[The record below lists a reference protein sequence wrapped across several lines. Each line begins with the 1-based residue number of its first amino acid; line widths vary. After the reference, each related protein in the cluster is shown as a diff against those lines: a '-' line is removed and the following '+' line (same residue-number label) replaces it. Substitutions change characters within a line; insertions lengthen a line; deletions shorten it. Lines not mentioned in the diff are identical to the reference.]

1 MRSFR
6 PLALLVAVT
15 AALVACGPVRPI
27 PVPDVQN
34 TDTGR
39 TDGSMDAL
47 PSDGS
52 QDGSVISGE
61 RCFNDSECD
70 DMVYCNGR
78 ERCAGG
84 VCARGTPPCDDT
96 AECTMNMCDEDNDRC
111 VITSDDSMCG
121 DRNACNGTERCNP
134 RAIGADPRTGCTP
147 VRRESVIDCDDGN
160 NCTIDSCD
168 PVAGCVHS
176 PRDLDGDG
184 FVDRTCTDNGLP
196 SGVPGTDCNDGD
208 PLVYPG
214 AVEDCFDGRD
224 NNCNNLADFFDTAAM
239 CRAASFDTCAS
250 PRLLPGPGTYN
261 VSLVGT
267 TNNHNLSCNT
277 AASNDVV
284 YRFRLDAPQDV
295 RVSMSS
301 TEAGSAI
308 AVANNCDPAMFME
321 RSCGR
326 VTTAGSMTAAP
337 SIFLRALPAGEYFL
351 IVEATGTSPYRFSLR
366 FDPPTMFPAGDAC
379 PPASPMATL
388 ALGTGVPGAA
398 STVMPGM
405 LADDFSLSC
414 NPGLPRPDG
423 MLTFTLTERRNVD
436 ITVSSTAG
444 VNYVSVRR
452 RGGAT
457 GSCPG
462 SQLRCQATPS
472 SAPFVLGM
480 RDLEPDTYYV
490 IVENSVDTNVT
501 VTAAAS
507 DPSMR
512 APGDACRTAIPITV
526 SATRPSTTMASVL
539 FQPFLVDNDHGV
551 SPTCGSRGM
560 PSGWRDGVLSFTLA
574 EETDTRIVVRP
585 IGGWTPSYFW
595 SVQSTCGNTAS
606 VVGTCK
612 TTTGSAQQFFTG
624 LAAGTYAIVIET
636 QAVAGAGQGFEAV
649 IEARSPSAR
658 ARAEACSGETIA
670 LAPMGANLVG
680 SVTFDPDMLS
690 LNPNPDHGTSCGS
703 DAAAGFTDVVYSF
716 TIPDSRNVSISLAP
730 TSPGIYWFELQD
742 RCGTRSSARC
752 RDAFPGTPAPLT
764 QRLAAGTYYIVAETV
779 SSGRR
784 SATISISAAP

>member
-15 AALVACGPVRPI
+15 AALVACGPIRPVE
-27 PVPDVQN
+27 PTDVPTVDS
-34 TDTGR
+34 GR
-39 TDGSMDAL
+39 TDGSMDGVGADSPL
-47 PSDGS
+47 DSPM
-52 QDGSVISGE
+52 VTGE

-84 VCARGTPPCDDT
+84 VCARGTAPCDDT
-96 AECTMNMCDEDNDRC
+96 AECTTNMCDEDNDRC
-111 VITSDDSMCG
+111 VINADDSMCG
-121 DRNACNGTERCNP
+121 DRNACNGVERCNP
-134 RAIGADPRTGCTP
+134 RAVGADPRTGCTP
-147 VRRESVIDCDDGN
+147 VRREAVIDCDDGN

-168 PVAGCVHS
+168 STAGCVHS

-196 SGVPGTDCNDGD
+196 SGTPGTDCNDGD

-214 AVEDCFDGRD
+214 AVEDCYDGRD

-239 CRAASFDTCAS
+239 CRAVAHDTCAS

-267 TNNHNLSCNT
+267 TNDHNLSCNT
-277 AASNDVV
+277 VAANDVV

-295 RVSMSS
+295 RVSLAS

-308 AVANNCDPAMFME
+308 AVSNNCNPMMFME

-326 VTTAGSMTAAP
+326 VTTAGGMTAAP

-351 IVEATGTSPYRFSLR
+351 ILEATGSSPYRFSLR

-388 ALGTGVPGAA
+388 ALGASMPGAPSA
-398 STVMPGM
+398 VMPGM

-423 MLTFTLTERRNVD
+423 VLTFTLTERRNVD
-436 ITVSSTAG
+436 LTVSSAAG

-452 RGGAT
+452 RGGAM

-472 SAPFVLGM
+472 SAPFVIGM

-490 IVENSVDTNVT
+490 VVENSVDTPIT
-501 VTAAAS
+501 VTAASS

-512 APGDACRTAIPITV
+512 APGDACRTAIPIAISAARPTTV
-526 SATRPSTTMASVL
+526 MATVN

-551 SPTCGSRGM
+551 AASCGSRNM
-560 PSGWRDGVLSFTLA
+560 PSGWRDGVFSFTLDA
-574 EETDTRIVVRP
+574 ETDTRIIVRP
-585 IGGWTPSYFW
+585 IGGWAPSYFW
-595 SVQSTCGNTAS
+595 SVQSTCGNTGT

-612 TTTGSAQQFFTG
+612 STTGSAQQFFTG
-624 LAAGTYAIVIET
+624 LAAGTYGIVVET
-636 QAVAGAGQGFEAV
+636 QAIAAAGQGFEAV
-649 IEARSPSAR
+649 IEARSPASR
-658 ARAEACSGETIA
+658 ARSEACSGEPIT
-670 LAPMGANLVG
+670 LSPMGANLVG
-680 SVTFDPDMLS
+680 SVTFNPETLS

-703 DAAAGFTDVVYSF
+703 DAAPGFTDLVYSF
-716 TIPDSRNVSISLAP
+716 TIPDSRMVSVSLSP

-742 RCGTRSSARC
+742 RCGTRTPARC
-752 RDAFPGTPAPLT
+752 RDAFPGAPVPLST
-764 QRLAAGTYYIVAETV
+764 RLAAGTYFIVAETV

-784 SATISISAAP
+784 AATINITATP